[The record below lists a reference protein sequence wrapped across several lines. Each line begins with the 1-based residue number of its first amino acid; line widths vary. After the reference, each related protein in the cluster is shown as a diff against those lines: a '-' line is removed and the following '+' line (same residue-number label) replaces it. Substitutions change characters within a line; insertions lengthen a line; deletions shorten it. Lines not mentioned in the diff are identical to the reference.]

1 MADYNNLRHG
11 QYRFLVRASV
21 PGRSAEEAFA
31 SFSLTVLPHFYERQY
46 FLWLCVASF
55 LGAIYG
61 VHQLRLKQVHDRFS
75 LVLGERARMAREL
88 HDTLAQ
94 GLVGISSQLD
104 AVAMKMS
111 SNDDVARQHL
121 KFAQKMA
128 RYSLTEARRSVMD
141 LRGRGAGAAESIFR
155 TGRGRW

>member
-1 MADYNNLRHG
+1 MINPAAAGQEQSAPAPLLQILEVTVAGRDIDVSRRARLKPDQDHIQFRYTAIHLSAPERLRYDYKLEGLDRDWIAAGTRRVADYNNLRHG

-61 VHQLRLKQVHDRFS
+61 VHQLRLKQVHDRFMPLS
-75 LVLGERARMAREL
+75 
-88 HDTLAQ
+88 
-94 GLVGISSQLD
+94 
-104 AVAMKMS
+104 
-111 SNDDVARQHL
+111 
-121 KFAQKMA
+121 
-128 RYSLTEARRSVMD
+128 
-141 LRGRGAGAAESIFR
+141 
-155 TGRGRW
+155 